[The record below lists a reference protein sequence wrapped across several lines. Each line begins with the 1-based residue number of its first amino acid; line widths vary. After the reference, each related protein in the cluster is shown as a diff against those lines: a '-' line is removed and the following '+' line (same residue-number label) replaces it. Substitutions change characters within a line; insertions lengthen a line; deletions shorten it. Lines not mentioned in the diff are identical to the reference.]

1 MKLRLLA
8 TLAMLSL
15 LTLAACGS
23 SASNAEGSGP
33 WTYKDDLGTSI
44 SLDQAPKRLIVQSS
58 VAAALT
64 DLGLGDKIVGTFG
77 PLKNADGEPDS
88 QVAGLDIGKATDVT
102 GGGEYGSIDLEKAAS
117 LKPDLV
123 VTSAYLESD
132 LWYVNDATAKKLK
145 QLAPILV
152 VSFDGK
158 TLPEMLDSTERA
170 AKALGA
176 DVDTDAVTKAHDD
189 FTAAAGKV
197 EQAGKD
203 LGAKKIVVGSP
214 AKDVFYV
221 SNPEVSPDLKYWRD
235 QLELPITVPTK
246 PDEGGY
252 FQTLSWEKA
261 DLYPADVMLYDD
273 RVGKA
278 GLAILDDQP
287 VFQTL
292 QAAKDKAYIPWTS
305 VAPPSYRAY
314 ADIMNRLATELEKY
328 AS

>member
-1 MKLRLLA
+1 MKRLLA
-8 TLAMLSL
+8 AILP
-15 LTLAACGS
+15 LAAMALTACGT
-23 SASNAEGSGP
+23 SASVDEGSGP
-33 WTYKDDLGTSI
+33 WTYKDDISTSI
-44 SLDQAPKRLIVQSS
+44 SLGAAPKRLIVQSS

-77 PLKNADGEPDS
+77 PLKNAEGKTDS
-88 QVAGLDIGKATDVT
+88 QVAGLDLGKAADVT

-123 VTSAYLESD
+123 VTSAYLKSD

-152 VSFDGK
+152 VSFDGR
-158 TLPEMLDSTERA
+158 TLPQMLDSTERA

-176 DVDTDAVTKAHDD
+176 DLDSTTVQKAHRD
-189 FTAAAGKV
+189 FAAGADRV
-197 EQAGKD
+197 ERAGKD
-203 LGAKKIVVGSP
+203 LGSKKILVGSP

-221 SNPEVSPDLKYWRD
+221 SNPKVSPDLMYWHD
-235 QLELPITVPTK
+235 QLKLPIVVPTK
-246 PDEGGY
+246 PDAGGY

-261 DLYPADVMLYDD
+261 DLYPGDVLLYDD

-278 GLAILDDQP
+278 GLAILADQP

-292 QAAKDKAYIPWTS
+292 RAAKDKAYIPWTS

>member
-1 MKLRLLA
+1 MRRLGTILA
-8 TLAMLSL
+8 TASL
-15 LTLAACGS
+15 LVVAACGS
-23 SASNAEGSGP
+23 SASDDEGAGP

-44 SLDQAPKRLIVQSS
+44 SLDHAPKRLLVQSS
-58 VAAALT
+58 MAAALT
-64 DLGLGDKIVGTFG
+64 DLGLGDEIVGTFG
-77 PLKNADGEPDS
+77 PLKNADGQPDS
-88 QVAGLDIGKATDVT
+88 QVAGLDLGKAEDVT

-123 VTSAYLESD
+123 VTSAYLKSD

-158 TLPEMLDSTERA
+158 TLPQMLDSTERA

-176 DVDTDAVTKAHDD
+176 DVESETVRTAHDD
-189 FTAAAGKV
+189 FTAAADRV
-197 EQAGKD
+197 EKAGKA
-203 LGAKKIVVGSP
+203 LGGKKILVGSP

-235 QLELPITVPTK
+235 QLKLPLVVPTK

-261 DLYPADVMLYDD
+261 DLYPADVFLYDD

-278 GLAILDDQP
+278 GLAILEDQP
-287 VFQTL
+287 VFETL
-292 QAAKDKAYIPWTS
+292 PAAKHKAYIPWTS

-314 ADIMNRLATELEKY
+314 ADIMNRLATQLETY
-328 AS
+328 AG

>member
-1 MKLRLLA
+1 MKQRLFA
-8 TLAMLSL
+8 AIAALSL
-15 LTLAACGS
+15 VTLAACGS
-23 SASNAEGSGP
+23 SASGDATGSGP
-33 WTYKDDLGTSI
+33 WKFKDDLGTSI
-44 SLDQAPKRLIVQSS
+44 SLDSAPKRLIVQSS
-58 VAAALT
+58 MAAALT
-64 DLGLGDKIVGTFG
+64 DLGLGDRIVGTFG

-88 QVAGLDIGKATDVT
+88 QVAGLNIGKATDVT

-117 LKPDLV
+117 LKPDLI
-123 VTSAYLESD
+123 VTSAYLKSD

-158 TLPEMLDSTERA
+158 TLPQMLDSTERA

-176 DVDTDAVTKAHDD
+176 QLGSSAIEAAHTD
-189 FTAAAGKV
+189 FTAAADRV

-203 LGAKKIVVGSP
+203 LGSKKILVGSP
-214 AKDVFYV
+214 AQDVFYV
-221 SNPEVSPDLKYWRD
+221 SNPEVSPDLRYWRD
-235 QLELPITVPTK
+235 KLKLPLVVPTK
-246 PDEGGY
+246 TDEGGY

-261 DLYPADVMLYDD
+261 DLYPADVFLYDD

-314 ADIMNRLATELEKY
+314 ADIMNRLATELEKF
-328 AS
+328 S

>member
-1 MKLRLLA
+1 MRRLGTVLA
-8 TLAMLSL
+8 AASL
-15 LTLAACGS
+15 LVLTACGS
-23 SASNAEGSGP
+23 SGSDDEGSGP

-44 SLDQAPKRLIVQSS
+44 SLDSAPQRLIVQSS
-58 VAAALT
+58 MAAALT
-64 DLGLGDKIVGTFG
+64 DLGLGDRIVGTFG

-102 GGGEYGSIDLEKAAS
+102 GGGEYGTLDLEKAAS

-132 LWYVNDATAKKLK
+132 LWYVNDATAKKLE

-176 DVDTDAVTKAHDD
+176 DLDADPVQKAHDD
-189 FTAAAGKV
+189 FTDAADRV

-203 LGAKKIVVGSP
+203 LATRKILVGSP

-221 SNPEVSPDLKYWRD
+221 SNPQVSPDLKYWRD
-235 QLELPITVPTK
+235 QLKLPIIVPAK

-278 GLAILDDQP
+278 GLAILDEQP

-328 AS
+328 AG

>member
-1 MKLRLLA
+1 MKRLGAALA
-8 TLAMLSL
+8 AASL
-15 LTLAACGS
+15 MMVAACGT
-23 SASNAEGSGP
+23 SASDDAGAGP
-33 WTYKDDLGTSI
+33 WTYKDDLGTKI
-44 SLDQAPKRLIVQSS
+44 SLDAKPQRLLVQSS

-64 DLGLGDKIVGTFG
+64 DLGLGDEIVGTFG
-77 PLKNADGEPDS
+77 PLKNADGGPDS
-88 QVAGLDIGKATDVT
+88 QVAGLDIGKVPDVT

-123 VTSAYLESD
+123 VTSAYLKSD

-145 QLAPILV
+145 QLAPIMV

-158 TLPEMLDSTERA
+158 TLPGMLDSTERA

-176 DVDTDAVTKAHDD
+176 DLDSATVTKAHGD
-189 FTAAAGKV
+189 FAAAAKRV

-203 LGAKKIVVGSP
+203 LGTKKILVGSP
-214 AKDVFYV
+214 AQDVFYV
-221 SNPEVSPDLKYWRD
+221 SNPKVSPDLMYWRD
-235 QLELPITVPTK
+235 KLKLPIVVPTK
-246 PDEGGY
+246 PDKGGY

-261 DLYPADVMLYDD
+261 DLYPADVLLYDD

-278 GLAILDDQP
+278 GLALFDDQP

-314 ADIMNRLATELEKY
+314 ADIMNRLADDLEKY